1 MRVLIALG
9 GHALLRRGVAIE
21 PDARQREIDAAAQ
34 ALAQI
39 AVEHEVVVA
48 HGSGAEVGS
57 ILELG
62 LRNAIPE
69 REVVTVLPRVVIDAD
84 DAARGARSE
93 PPLTRPHAIV
103 GLRSIR
109 ALIDAGALVICA
121 TGEGAPVAIDGDGT
135 MHGVDAEIDKDL
147 VAGLLAR
154 RLDADLLLLLTDVD
168 AVYLGWG
175 FDYACTLG
183 TASPAQLREHGFE
196 PHSIGPK
203 VEAACGFVEAT
214 GRRAAI
220 GATADAAEM
229 FRGTAGT
236 QISAG

>member
-93 PPLTRPHAIV
+93 PPLTRPRAIV

-109 ALIDAGALVICA
+109 APASIR
-121 TGEGAPVAIDGDGT
+121 
-135 MHGVDAEIDKDL
+135 
-147 VAGLLAR
+147 AR
-154 RLDADLLLLLTDVD
+154 
-168 AVYLGWG
+168 
-175 FDYACTLG
+175 
-183 TASPAQLREHGFE
+183 
-196 PHSIGPK
+196 
-203 VEAACGFVEAT
+203 
-214 GRRAAI
+214 
-220 GATADAAEM
+220 M
-229 FRGTAGT
+229 
-236 QISAG
+236 

>member
-21 PDARQREIDAAAQ
+21 PDVRQREIDAAAQ

-39 AVEHEVVVA
+39 AVEHEVVIA

-62 LRNAIPE
+62 LRNALPD
-69 REVVTVLPRVVIDAD
+69 REVVTVLSRVVVDGD
-84 DAARGARSE
+84 DAARSARSE

-121 TGEGAPVAIDGDGT
+121 TAPITARRPVAST
-135 MHGVDAEIDKDL
+135 KPHA
-147 VAGLLAR
+147 AS
-154 RLDADLLLLLTDVD
+154 
-168 AVYLGWG
+168 
-175 FDYACTLG
+175 TLG
-183 TASPAQLREHGFE
+183 PIEWGSKPCSRSWAG
-196 PHSIGPK
+196 
-203 VEAACGFVEAT
+203 EAVP
-214 GRRAAI
+214 
-220 GATADAAEM
+220 
-229 FRGTAGT
+229 
-236 QISAG
+236 SAHA